1 MADKLTERVVGDL
14 MAAARGARA
23 NAYVPYS
30 GFDAGAAVLTRTG
43 EVVTGALVEN
53 LVFGLA
59 MCAERVAL
67 FHAVARG
74 AGRPIAVALAAPST
88 AGRATLP
95 CGSCLQVA
103 AELGGM
109 EMIVVTAGDGQ
120 SGPATQR
127 TVAELGPGLPHR
139 KTLLT

>member
-1 MADKLTERVVGDL
+1 M
-14 MAAARGARA
+14 
-23 NAYVPYS
+23 PYS
-30 GFDAGAAVLTRTG
+30 GFDAGAAVLTAQG
-43 EVVTGALVEN
+43 ETIIGSLVEN

-67 FHAVARG
+67 FQTVSSG
-74 AGRPIAVALAAPST
+74 AGRPVALALAAPAT
-88 AGRATLP
+88 AGEATFP

-109 EMIVVTAGDGQ
+109 DMVVVVGDPEGDGLIRR
-120 SGPATQR
+120 S
-127 TVAELGPGLPHR
+127 VADLGPGLPHR

>member
-1 MADKLTERVVGDL
+1 MELTDEVLDDL
-14 MAAARGARA
+14 LAAAREARA

-30 GFDAGAAVLTRTG
+30 GFDAGAAVLTKDGTR
-43 EVVTGALVEN
+43 VTGALVEN

-67 FHAVARG
+67 FQTVAQG
-74 AGRPIAVALAAPST
+74 AGRPVALALAAPDT
-88 AGRATLP
+88 AGDATLP

-109 EMIVVTAGDGQ
+109 ELVVVAAAPDSEQ
-120 SGPATQR
+120 PVRR

>member
-1 MADKLTERVVGDL
+1 MAQPLTDDVLRDL
-14 MAAARGARA
+14 LDAAEQARA

-30 GFDAGAAVLTRTG
+30 SFDAGAAVLTARG
-43 EVVTGALVEN
+43 EVVVGALVEN

-67 FHAVARG
+67 FQAVSIG
-74 AGRPIAVALAAPST
+74 AGRPIALALAAPAT
-88 AGRATLP
+88 AGNATMP

-103 AELGGM
+103 VELGGM
-109 EMIVVTAGDGQ
+109 EMPVVVPLPDTDG
-120 SGPATQR
+120 SLLRR
-127 TVAELGPGLPHR
+127 TIAELGPGLPHR

>member
-1 MADKLTERVVGDL
+1 MAHKPTDDDL
-14 MAAARGARA
+14 RELLARA
-23 NAYVPYS
+23 GQARETAYVPYS
-30 GFDAGAAVLTRTG
+30 GFDAGAAVLTARG
-43 EVVTGALVEN
+43 ETISGSLVEN

-67 FHAVARG
+67 FQTVSSG
-74 AGRPIAVALAAPST
+74 AGRPIALALAAPAT
-88 AGRATLP
+88 AGQATFP

-109 EMIVVTAGDGQ
+109 DMVVAVGDPDEGD
-120 SGPATQR
+120 ALIRR

>member
-1 MADKLTERVVGDL
+1 MAHRPTDEVLQDLLDTAER
-14 MAAARGARA
+14 ARER
-23 NAYVPYS
+23 AYVPYS
-30 GFDAGAAVLTRTG
+30 GFDAGAAVRTAQG
-43 EVVTGALVEN
+43 ATVVGSLVEN

-67 FHAVARG
+67 FQTVAAG
-74 AGRPIAVALAAPST
+74 AGRPLALALAAPPT
-88 AGRATLP
+88 AGEATFP

-109 EMIVVTAGDGQ
+109 EMLIVVADPNDDGA
-120 SGPATQR
+120 PIQR